1 MIFRRK
7 KPAPSDA
14 VRVDSLSSS
23 APSRPAGPVSDRSVI
38 GRNTRFRG
46 DIRGRGPLTVR
57 GQVEGSVGIEDRL
70 LVEHGASLDAESRAA
85 EVIVAGRATGTLLA
99 RERLT
104 VRPTGTV
111 EGKIQT
117 DRFRVEEG
125 GLVTAS
131 VTRPGTSHG

>member
-14 VRVDSLSSS
+14 VRVDALPPS
-23 APSRPAGPVSDRSVI
+23 APSRPAVPAPDRSVI

-46 DIRGRGPLTVR
+46 EIRGRGPLTVR

-70 LVEHGASLDAESRAA
+70 TVENGGSLDAESRAP

-125 GLVTAS
+125 GLVTGS
-131 VTRPGTSHG
+131 VTRPGTPLG